1 MIDVIFGIIIRKTF
15 ITEKL
20 TETTY
25 PEDDEPANTTYTVRT
40 TNPKPVYRACPVV
53 PSGNSSSLIG

>member
-1 MIDVIFGIIIRKTF
+1 MSFLVYKKTL

-25 PEDDEPANTTYTVRT
+25 PENDEPANTTSTART
-40 TNPKPVYRACPVV
+40 TNLKPVYTACPVV
-53 PSGNSSSLIG
+53 PSGNSASLIG

>member
-1 MIDVIFGIIIRKTF
+1 MSFLVYKKNIF
-15 ITEKL
+15 ITGKL

-25 PEDDEPANTTYTVRT
+25 PEDDEPANTTSTVRT
-40 TNPKPVYRACPVV
+40 TNPKPVYTACPVV